1 VIPGITGQLL
11 SHAFLDRELLP
22 AVLNAPDAIDAASL
36 TRRLDRW
43 WRHVTRTLGPASASR
58 AVLDVALAP
67 LVDLLGHAQP
77 IMKTEEWGHVGAVP
91 STGDQRMLVVSVP
104 WATTVDHGWQQANRL
119 GLADSARW
127 ALVCNGHTL
136 RIVDCARPWARLG
149 VEFEFAS
156 LLRDPRGA
164 VVFAALASPAAL
176 SDRRRHEASLAT
188 IVERSAAYSTRVCRA
203 LGRGVLAAL
212 AELTNA
218 FAPEDLRPVAVNAN
232 ATVVFEQALTMVYRV
247 LFLLF
252 AEARGLVPVWHETY
266 REAYTIDALCRRI
279 GEQPRAPG
287 LWAALQAISR
297 MAHSGC
303 RAGDLEVTAFNGRLF
318 SPAHAPLVERRRV
331 PDAVARSVVM
341 ALATVESGL
350 SRSRI
355 AYYDLGVE
363 QLGSV
368 YEQVL
373 EYEPDQSASASSL
386 RPTSTERKTSGSF
399 YTPRAVTEFLVRR
412 TLQPLVEGRSA
423 EEILALRILDPAM
436 GSGAFLV
443 AACLFLA
450 DQCERALV
458 RDGHWQSIEVSPSE
472 KASLRRQVA
481 ERCLYGVDRNPTAV
495 QLARLSLWLTTLATD
510 RPLTFL
516 DHHLASG
523 DSLLGGRLSDLA
535 RPISTRRR
543 RAPALPLL
551 PMFDDEVAGAMAG
564 QILPQRIRLALD
576 PSNSPHDV
584 REKERRLAALKTP
597 GGPFSKWSRAI
608 DVWCALHLRPDP
620 TPSTALAGELIG
632 GALGAETTLPKA
644 QLQRWLSEA
653 SVVARQRQAFHWEIE
668 FPEVFF
674 DQHGY
679 PRLEGGFDAVI
690 GNPPWD
696 VLRAD
701 TGTPELR
708 ASERSRTSA
717 LLRFFRESGV
727 YRYQGHGHPNSYQ
740 LFVERTM
747 QLTRPGG
754 RFGLIVPSGLA
765 TDHGSAALRRRLL
778 ERSTIDTWL
787 GFTNRGGIFPI
798 HRSVRF
804 ILLAGANEGS
814 TDRLTFRCGL
824 SDAAMLERR
833 PSAAREESDRDAI
846 SIARCRLEAWD
857 PEHLTIPEIT
867 SPATLR
873 ILTHLSAVAPPLGS
887 PAGPVPPKTLGEGGP
902 VSPKPFGEGGP
913 VPPKTLGEGG
923 PVPPKPFGGGGWGA
937 AFGRELN
944 ATDDRAHFRRLA
956 KHSPSS
962 PGLPIIEG
970 KHLSPFQI
978 AISDAERNI
987 PIDAAARLI
996 DPASSYDRCRLA
1008 YRDVASATNRLTL
1021 IAALLPRRTISTH
1034 TVFCLKTKLSMRDQ
1048 WCLLGLLNS
1057 LVANYLVRLRVT
1069 THVTAT
1075 LMARLPVPRPAA
1087 HSPAHRQLVA
1097 LARSLSRTG
1106 IDADPDRYARLNAVV
1121 ASLYQLSNEDY
1132 EAIVETFPLLPAELR
1147 SRCITHYV
1155 QATETQRHRANLNT
1169 SQGNTDPRNHGNA

>member
-1 VIPGITGQLL
+1 MIPGISGQLL

-22 AVLNAPDAIDAASL
+22 ALLNSPDAIGAADL
-36 TRRLDRW
+36 PRRLDRW
-43 WRHVTRTLGPASASR
+43 WRQVTRTLGPASASR
-58 AVLDVALAP
+58 AVLDVAVAP
-67 LVDLLGHAQP
+67 LLDLLGHAQP
-77 IMKTEEWGHVGAVP
+77 VMKAEEWGHIGVARLQAD
-91 STGDQRMLVVSVP
+91 SSMLVVSVP
-104 WATTVDHGWQQANRL
+104 WITTIDHAWQRANRL
-119 GLADSARW
+119 GVADRTRW
-127 ALVCNGHTL
+127 SLVSNGQSL
-136 RIVDCARPWARLG
+136 RIVDCTRPWARLAI
-149 VEFEFAS
+149 EFQFAS

-164 VVFAALASPAAL
+164 VVLAAL
-176 SDRRRHEASLAT
+176 SSPTALAESQRHSASLAA
-188 IVERSAAYSTRVCRA
+188 IVARSTAYSTRVCRA

-212 AELTNA
+212 EELTNA
-218 FAPEDLRPVAVNAN
+218 FAAEGPSRAVGAD
-232 ATVVFEQALTMVYRV
+232 ADVVFEQALTMVYRV

-297 MAHSGC
+297 MAHNGC

-331 PDAVARSVVM
+331 PDTVARSVVM

-355 AYYDLGVE
+355 AYHDLGVE

-373 EYEPDQSASASSL
+373 EYEPDQSASAFSL

-535 RPISTRRR
+535 RPVSPRRR

-564 QILPQRIRLALD
+564 QILPERIRLALD

-584 REKERRLAALKTP
+584 REKERRLAALKAP
-597 GGPFSKWSRAI
+597 EGPFSKWSRAI
-608 DVWCALHLRPDP
+608 DVWCALHLRPGP
-620 TPSTALAGELIG
+620 APSPALAGELIG

-644 QLQRWLSEA
+644 QLQRLLSEA

-679 PRLEGGFDAVI
+679 LRLEGGFDAVI

-701 TGTPELR
+701 TGAPELR
-708 ASERSRTSA
+708 ASDRSRTSA
-717 LLRFFRESGV
+717 LVRFFRESGV

-846 SIARCRLEAWD
+846 SIARSRLEAWD
-857 PEHLTIPEIT
+857 PEHLTIPEIA

-887 PAGPVPPKTLGEGGP
+887 PSGPVPPKPLGEGGP
-902 VSPKPFGEGGP
+902 VAPKLVSE
-913 VPPKTLGEGG
+913 
-923 PVPPKPFGGGGWGA
+923 GGWGA

-978 AISDAERNI
+978 AISGAELSI

-996 DPASSYDRCRLA
+996 DPASSYDRCRIA

-1075 LMARLPVPRPAA
+1075 LMSRLPVPRPPA
-1087 HSPAHRQLVA
+1087 HSAAYRQLVT

-1106 IDADPDRYARLNAVV
+1106 IDADPDSYARLNAVV
-1121 ASLYQLSNEDY
+1121 ASLYRLTTEDY

-1155 QATETQRHRANLNT
+1155 QATETQRHRGNLWKRET
-1169 SQGNTDPRNHGNA
+1169 PSLRSKTP